1 MSCAPC
7 VTTPGLHA
15 SLSLLPHIH
24 IIISSHWM
32 TPKLTTLLVLHDTPS
47 SVKRWHWSGV
57 KRRKTL
63 WSRDIFAVKTMHW
76 FHSCKMASNNW
87 ANQNIWEVHW
97 CGGSVLH
104 LTCSPLAFGTTLLSS
119 MSHLLPSS
127 ILSTSSFACWG
138 EKRRKKIISR
148 LLQHQT
154 WLLQLFHTSIF
165 VHLLIISLVFLIRG
179 KGSLLIFDRCQK
191 FTRAAP
197 YYKKGFCRKAWKP
210 PYIKT

>member
-1 MSCAPC
+1 MNQSCAPC

-63 WSRDIFAVKTMHW
+63 RSRDIFAVKTMHW
-76 FHSCKMASNNW
+76 FHSCKTASNNW

-138 EKRRKKIISR
+138 EKKDKRK
-148 LLQHQT
+148 LLADFYKNK
-154 WLLQLFHTSIF
+154 LDFYSY
-165 VHLLIISLVFLIRG
+165 
-179 KGSLLIFDRCQK
+179 
-191 FTRAAP
+191 FTRVSLCI
-197 YYKKGFCRKAWKP
+197 YWLFLWYFLLGEKEVC
-210 PYIKT
+210 

>member
-1 MSCAPC
+1 MHRLSLYLCNFCTTELLFKKKKKVSLIILLSPIESMSCAPC

-32 TPKLTTLLVLHDTPS
+32 KPKLTTLLVLHDTPS

-76 FHSCKMASNNW
+76 FHSCKTASNNW

-138 EKRRKKIISR
+138 KK
-148 LLQHQT
+148 
-154 WLLQLFHTSIF
+154 
-165 VHLLIISLVFLIRG
+165 
-179 KGSLLIFDRCQK
+179 
-191 FTRAAP
+191 
-197 YYKKGFCRKAWKP
+197 
-210 PYIKT
+210 KTKENY